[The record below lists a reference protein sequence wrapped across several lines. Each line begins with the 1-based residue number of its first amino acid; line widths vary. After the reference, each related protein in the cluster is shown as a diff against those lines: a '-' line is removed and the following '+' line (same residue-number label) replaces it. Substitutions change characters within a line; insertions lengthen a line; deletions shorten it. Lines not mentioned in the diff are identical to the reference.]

1 MASTQVGADI
11 GQLAVLRQLFD
22 TKATEVEA
30 LIHEISTSVGDPGG
44 RGSVHW
50 EGQVADRF
58 RQDWGGTFVPSLRQL
73 IEALREH
80 AAYVERNRQNISQAL
95 NGMGA

>member
-11 GQLAVLRQLFD
+11 AQLAALRQLFEA
-22 TKATEVEA
+22 KATEVEA
-30 LIHEISTSVGDPGG
+30 LIHEISSSVGEAGG

-58 RQDWGGTFVPSLRQL
+58 RQEWGGTFVPSLRQL
-73 IEALREH
+73 IEAFREH

-95 NGMGA
+95 NGVGA